1 MKKARF
7 VIAIDS
13 YIVRKG
19 VSSIIKTIPG
29 IDLVSETDN
38 VDTIRNIVK
47 EGGVDFLVVSTG
59 LLTRLPEEIAE
70 HLSLNGMLILIRPDE
85 EKESPVSLRLSISVK
100 SPKEEIISK
109 LESVAQSYTENRE
122 EEVET
127 YLSEREKTILKHVAM
142 GMTNREIA
150 EKLFLSLHTVT
161 THRKNI
167 GNKLGIKSVSGL
179 TVYAIVNNI
188 ISIEDIQK

>member
-70 HLSLNGMLILIRPDE
+70 HLSLSGMLILIRPDE

-122 EEVET
+122 EEVEA